1 MYVWQSL
8 NKNQK
13 QIVKFIAQNAL
24 RNIGLDETEANHF
37 TFN

>member
-13 QIVKFIAQNAL
+13 QIVKFIAANAIE
-24 RNIGLDETEANHF
+24 N
-37 TFN
+37 FNRD